1 MRAIVQRV
9 ASASVTVDTEVI
21 SSIGR
26 GLMVLVG
33 IGRDDTVTD
42 LESLTKQILSLKV
55 FADNGS
61 GAMWKK
67 NVKDIDGE
75 VLCVSQFTLFATTAK
90 GKPDFHRAM
99 ATGPSRDLYASF
111 LNRMGELYGPDKIK
125 DGRFGA
131 MMDVRLTNE
140 GPVTF
145 TLDSRKFEYVDPP
158 SGVATPKKSKGTP
171 TASGKQ
177 TPRTQEDPSPST
189 AGDVLAAAQTQSL

>member
-9 ASASVTVDTEVI
+9 SEASVTVDHEVI
-21 SSIGR
+21 SRIGR

-33 IGRDDTVTD
+33 IGRDDTATD
-42 LESLTKQILSLKV
+42 LETLTKQILALKV
-55 FADNGS
+55 FSDDAS
-61 GAMWKK
+61 GTMWKK

-75 VLCVSQFTLFATTAK
+75 VLCVSQFTLFANTTK

-99 ATGPSRDLYASF
+99 ATGPSRELYGSF
-111 LNRMGELYGPDKIK
+111 LKRMGELYRPEKIQ

-145 TLDSRKFEYVDPP
+145 TLDSRKFEYVDQP
-158 SGVATPKKSKGTP
+158 SGIATPKKGTP
-171 TASGKQ
+171 SASGKQ
-177 TPRTQEDPSPST
+177 TPRTQEPSPST
-189 AGDVLAAAQTQSL
+189 DNVHSTAEGAET

>member
-9 ASASVTVDTEVI
+9 REASVTVDNEVI

-33 IGRDDTVTD
+33 IGRDDTATD
-42 LESLTKQILSLKV
+42 LESLSKQILSLKV
-55 FADNGS
+55 FSDDAS

-75 VLCVSQFTLFATTAK
+75 VLCVSQFTLFASAAK

-99 ATGPSRDLYASF
+99 ATGPSRDLYASL
-111 LNRMGELYGPDKIK
+111 LNRMGELYRSDKIK

-145 TLDSRKFEYVDPP
+145 TLDSRKFEYVRLPLESAIP
-158 SGVATPKKSKGTP
+158 NKGPKGTP

-177 TPRTQEDPSPST
+177 TPRAQEEPASL
-189 AGDVLAAAQTQSL
+189 AGDAQPAA

>member
-9 ASASVTVDTEVI
+9 SSASVTVDSEVI
-21 SSIGR
+21 SSISR

-33 IGRDDTVTD
+33 IGRDDTRTD

-55 FADNGS
+55 FSDESAGV
-61 GAMWKK
+61 MWKK
-67 NVKDIDGE
+67 TVKDIDGE
-75 VLCVSQFTLFATTAK
+75 VLCVSQFTLLANTSK

-99 ATGPSRDLYASF
+99 ASGPSQDLYGTF
-111 LNRMGELYGPDKIK
+111 LTRMGEMYKPEKIK

-145 TLDSRKFEYVDPP
+145 TLDSRKFEYIDPP
-158 SGVATPKKSKGTP
+158 V
-171 TASGKQ
+171 
-177 TPRTQEDPSPST
+177 
-189 AGDVLAAAQTQSL
+189 AAAARKVSAPVKQSSLTQPENALGIAAQSIPGTQAQE